1 VSLFNGL
8 MALYPCMLF
17 PHVLFRIGLGI
28 MVNCLYQCR
37 AVCANVGSEI
47 NMNKLL
53 LVGMQ
58 LPEKYKE
65 NFNVS
70 SEDEGPSL

>member
-1 VSLFNGL
+1 
-8 MALYPCMLF
+8 
-17 PHVLFRIGLGI
+17 
-28 MVNCLYQCR
+28 
-37 AVCANVGSEI
+37 
-47 NMNKLL
+47 L

>member
-1 VSLFNGL
+1 
-8 MALYPCMLF
+8 
-17 PHVLFRIGLGI
+17 
-28 MVNCLYQCR
+28 
-37 AVCANVGSEI
+37 
-47 NMNKLL
+47 MNKLL

-65 NFNVS
+65 NFNVL